1 MGKSFSKMV
10 ATGLMMALCAAFV
23 AAYSIEE
30 KQVDPQKIYWGLAS
44 EFEKPAEVRYQ
55 EIIVETPEYKEL
67 KDKKVERGT
76 GRYWILIS
84 QASDRA
90 VRTIAQ
96 VGQESE
102 YDLIAA
108 EGYLGSLEPAI
119 PADDITELVLKTMEQ
134 NQKKASN
141 R

>member
-1 MGKSFSKMV
+1 MSKSVTIVVV
-10 ATGLMMALCAAFV
+10 AGFV
-23 AAYSIEE
+23 LGMCISYAAAYTIEE
-30 KQVDPQKIYWGLAS
+30 KQVDPQKIYWGLPS
-44 EFEKPAEVRYQ
+44 SFEKPAEVRYQ

-67 KDKKVERGT
+67 KDQKIERGT

-108 EGYLGSLEPAI
+108 EGYLGGLEPAI
-119 PADDITELVLKTMEQ
+119 PADDVTERGIRTMQE
-134 NQKKASN
+134 NRKKAGN

>member
-1 MGKSFSKMV
+1 MGRFSCRVV
-10 ATGLMMALCAAFV
+10 ATAFLVAVCAAYV
-23 AAYSIEE
+23 AAYSIDE
-30 KQVDPQKIYWGLAS
+30 KQVDPQKIYWGLPS
-44 EFEKPAEVRYQ
+44 GFEKPGEVRYQ
-55 EIIVETPEYKEL
+55 DIVTETPEYKEL
-67 KDKKVERGT
+67 KDKKIERGT

-96 VGQESE
+96 VGAESE

-119 PADDITELVLKTMEQ
+119 PADDITELVIKTMEQ

>member
-1 MGKSFSKMV
+1 MSKSFTRVV
-10 ATGLMMALCAAFV
+10 ATGIILALSAGYV
-23 AAYSIEE
+23 AAYSIDE
-30 KQVDPQKIYWGLAS
+30 KQIDTQKIYWGLPSA
-44 EFEKPAEVRYQ
+44 FEKPAEVRYQ
-55 EIIVETPEYKEL
+55 EVIVETPEYKEL
-67 KDKKVERGT
+67 KDKKIERGT

-119 PADDITELVLKTMEQ
+119 AADDITELVIKTMEQ